1 MDIVKEYDQWLGR
14 LSRPEDNERLCQ
26 ILRDVEMQSDLHVTE
41 WRDPDFFAIHQLHL
55 GESYTLVVEDKT
67 GVYTGTERIVCFCTA
82 VIRDGWIDGVL
93 KRTAYVCDLRMVKGY
108 RRSRI
113 LPKACRDFFEY
124 LEREKGVDAFY
135 SVSLTDN
142 KGAVAA
148 RRFSGGHV
156 MSEFRMCNIQL
167 IGRVKAPK
175 NNVVIATSEDIP
187 EISNFLDR
195 QSRTRMFGYRFDN
208 QELKKRLLVWPGL
221 SINDFHI
228 IKNRDGDVIACAAPW
243 DASNG
248 NLRKTRVDGYF
259 GKMKLIR
266 RAYNVEAFFRGFRKL
281 PKVGVCFNQLSLTH
295 LEIENDDP
303 LLLEDIIKSV
313 LRNSNKKELH
323 FINLMLPK
331 GSALEQ
337 GVEGFR
343 SQSID
348 FDVNC
353 FLPKKSPFHGQKF
366 RTVRPGFEM
375 AIH

>member
-14 LSRPEDNERLCQ
+14 LACPEDNERLCQ
-26 ILRDVEMQSDLHVTE
+26 ILRDVDMQSDLHVTE

-55 GESYTLVVEDKT
+55 GEPCTLVVEDKT
-67 GVYTGTERIVCFCTA
+67 GSYTDSERIVCFCTA
-82 VIRDGWIDGVL
+82 IIRDGWIDGAL
-93 KRTAYVCDLRMVKGY
+93 RRTAYVCDLRMVKGY

-124 LEREKGVDAFY
+124 LEREKGVEAFY
-135 SVSLTDN
+135 SASLTDN

-156 MSEFRMCNIQL
+156 MSEFSMCNIQL
-167 IGRVKAPK
+167 IGRVKAPI
-175 NNVVIATSEDIP
+175 NNVAMAEPTDI
-187 EISNFLDR
+187 EAISKFLDK
-195 QSRTRMFGYRFDN
+195 QSRTRLFGYRFDN
-208 QELKKRLLVWPGL
+208 QEFKKRLSVWPGL
-221 SINDFHI
+221 SISDFHI
-228 IKNRDGDVIACAAPW
+228 IKNKGGDVVACAAPW
-243 DASNG
+243 DTANG

-259 GKMKLIR
+259 GKMKWIR
-266 RAYNVEAFFRGFRKL
+266 RAYNVEAVLRGFRKL

-303 LLLEDIIKSV
+303 LLLEDIIRSV
-313 LRNSNKKELH
+313 LRNCNKKDLH

-331 GSALEQ
+331 GSSLEK

-343 SQSID
+343 YQSIQ
-348 FDVNC
+348 FDLNC
-353 FLPKKSPFHGQKF
+353 FLPKQSPFHGQKF